1 MYEGKLMNK
10 KLGYLHFWI
19 TAVCSYGIFF
29 PMHFVGL
36 AGLPRRYYSNTEFPY
51 FDDLA
56 DMNVMITVFAIIAAA
71 AQLIFLW
78 NFFYSIFYGMKG
90 SRNSG
95 NALLKGGLHHKSIF
109 TVTGMGHYQL
119 FTVGHMTIVR

>member
-1 MYEGKLMNK
+1 MYEGKMMNR
-10 KLGYLHFWI
+10 KLGYWHFWI

-56 DMNVMITVFAIIAAA
+56 DMNVMITIFAIIATL
-71 AQLIFLW
+71 AQLIFLY
-78 NFFYSIFYGMKG
+78 NFFHSIFFGKEDQETLGM
-90 SRNSG
+90 
-95 NALLKGGLHHKSIF
+95 LPL
-109 TVTGMGHYQL
+109 
-119 FTVGHMTIVR
+119 